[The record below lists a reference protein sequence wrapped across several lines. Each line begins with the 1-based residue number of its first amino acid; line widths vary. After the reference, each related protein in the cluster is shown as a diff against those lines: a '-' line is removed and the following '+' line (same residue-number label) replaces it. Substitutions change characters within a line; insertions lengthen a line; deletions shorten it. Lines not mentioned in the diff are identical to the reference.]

1 MSVLAVRIGSAFAAR
16 LVPPLVAL
24 ALLCPKTL
32 RAQQPGSF
40 DALKY
45 RYVGPQG
52 NRVVAVAGVPG
63 NLNILFA
70 GAASGGVWKTTD
82 GGVHW
87 DPIFD
92 SQDVQSIGAL
102 AVAPSDPNVVW
113 AGTGEP
119 FIRGNISIGNGVYR
133 STDGGKT
140 WNHMGLERT
149 GRIAKIIID
158 PRNADVV
165 YAAALGTCYGP
176 QQERGVYRTQDGGK
190 TWQRVLFVDENT
202 GAADMV
208 MDPKNPSILF
218 TGMWQVL
225 IRPWDLDSGGPGS
238 GIYASRDGG
247 TTWTHL
253 TGHGLPDSPVGRIA
267 LAIAPSDPSRVYALI
282 ETAAGEQGV
291 LWRSDDDGDNWTLV
305 SRDTA
310 LNVRPH
316 YFSRMAVMPD
326 NPDEIWFASMTNPHV
341 SYDGGRTAKAVVP
354 VYPDNHIVWIDPLD
368 ANHLVIANDRY
379 VNIST
384 DRGRTWMRAALPIS
398 QIYHVSAD
406 DRIPYFVYGNR
417 QDGPAHRCP
426 SNSLDGTQILPAD
439 CTWAGGAE
447 SGWTFPDPA
456 DPNMLWS
463 SGMGGFLQHL
473 DLRTGYARDV
483 NPWPSSMGSWPPSDQ
498 KYRFQ
503 WTYPLALSPH
513 HPHRLYV
520 GSQYVMESDDAGE
533 TWKVI
538 SPDLTLNDK
547 SKQQSSGGLSPDN
560 SGVEVYDVL
569 FAIAESP
576 LQDGLIW
583 AGTNDGLVQVT
594 RDGGRSW
601 TNVTKNIPGLPPEG
615 TVTSIE
621 PSHFK
626 PGTAFVTV
634 DRHQMNDRSPYVF
647 MTTDYGASWKSI
659 ISDLPGGDF
668 SYAACIAED
677 PIRQGLLYLG
687 VENGIFVSFDGGA
700 HWAPLQQNL
709 PHTRVSWITVQRRFD
724 DLVVATYG
732 RGIWILDD
740 VAPLQQL
747 TAAVRSSSAHLFTI
761 RPAYRFLTKPTLPIY
776 MGEPNDPPSLA
787 GQNPPYGADISYYL
801 GSVPSGDVQIQI
813 LDAGGHVIRALKGK
827 KEQGINRVWWDLKY
841 EESKSPLLRTKP
853 LGAPQVT
860 LGPDGSRPFP
870 SEGKLS
876 PVVAPGDYTVKL
888 KVGAAEFSQRLAVL
902 KDPNSPGTQQDIL
915 AQTKMELG
923 LRDAANTMASVIDQ
937 AETAR
942 SQIISLEPALKAD
955 ARWKSL
961 ASDAEALDTKLLTL
975 EEAFFDPHIS
985 SGNSFYYPARLYSK
999 IMSLAVVVSSS
1010 DDFGPN
1016 QVGDDSAPTPAENE
1030 LYAMYTKQIADEKS
1044 KFDELV
1050 STDLANFNAKLKSA
1064 NVPHVTVAA
1073 PEN

>member
-52 NRVVAVAGVPG
+52 NRVVAVAGIPG

-942 SQIISLEPALKAD
+942 SQIISLELALKAD

-961 ASDAEALDTKLLTL
+961 ASDAETLDTKLLTL

-1016 QVGDDSAPTPAENE
+1016 QVGDDSAPTPAENA